1 MPLCSPK
8 SLARGRGSPGVRRC
22 RGPLLAV
29 PRLLGGRLHVAALAL
44 RPPHR
49 EVVAVDPRHGVPD
62 VLGDL
67 GEHLGV
73 VEMRGCLNDGSGAL
87 LWLCGLEYAAAH
99 EDALHAHLHAQRG
112 VRRRSDAARREVDD
126 GQLAVLLHL
135 LQELDGGADLLGVGV
150 ELVLVHHLDGPD
162 LLVQGADVEDGRV
175 HVAGAGLS
183 LRADH
188 AATLG
193 DAPQRLAQVPAPA
206 HEGHL
211 ELVLVDVVVVVRD
224 REDLALVDA
233 VDAELLEHL
242 GLHEV
247 ADAALGHHWYRD
259 GVDDLLDHLRVGHA
273 RHSLLGADVG
283 GDALQRHHGA
293 GAGCLGDLGLLRIH
307 HVHDDAALQHRGQAL
322 LHALGAL
329 DDAAAS
335 LRGHCCGSVFAS
347 AVGI

>member
-1 MPLCSPK
+1 
-8 SLARGRGSPGVRRC
+8 
-22 RGPLLAV
+22 
-29 PRLLGGRLHVAALAL
+29 
-44 RPPHR
+44 
-49 EVVAVDPRHGVPD
+49 
-62 VLGDL
+62 
-67 GEHLGV
+67 
-73 VEMRGCLNDGSGAL
+73 MRGCLNDGSGAL